1 MHWSYV
7 FLALTLRFHCCKF
20 YLPTNSFLEIQL
32 WMSSQDYWDYW
43 SHGGVS
49 CRSNMIN
56 KNPINPL
63 SSADYKN
70 ILKFSFE
77 WWNMPEYLAYFLWN
91 CAGMDA
97 NNVEPWTRSTLQ
109 YRARCDKHSVL
120 NPPWLIAINSL
131 SPSWA
136 FAISANA
143 YAPVQRCDRGMIP
156 CVMNEKQRGSQPW
169 RVSNSSASYGH
180 QCVLLVVKH
189 RLWTPSQPKL
199 PLLPSLREMG
209 SHLLMSSPP
218 IVKRHLHHVTRPHIV
233 KRHPFNLLI
242 YAASSI
248 VIMVDRE
255 MEIW

>member
-1 MHWSYV
+1 MAI
-7 FLALTLRFHCCKF
+7 LAQYAMAMGIACAKSRGKQFWAPELSPFSVTSRTLNFMRTLRLF
-20 YLPTNSFLEIQL
+20 YDWLFYVIAVDQPVYISFYWLFYIFTC
-32 WMSSQDYWDYW
+32 WDFGGWGDCSQ
-43 SHGGVS
+43 
-49 CRSNMIN
+49 
-56 KNPINPL
+56 
-63 SSADYKN
+63 
-70 ILKFSFE
+70 
-77 WWNMPEYLAYFLWN
+77 
-91 CAGMDA
+91 
-97 NNVEPWTRSTLQ
+97 PWTRSTLQ

-143 YAPVQRCDRGMIP
+143 YTPVQRCDRGTIP
-156 CVMNEKQRGSQPW
+156 CVMNAKQRGSQPW

-180 QCVLLVVKH
+180 RCVLLVVKH

-218 IVKRHLHHVTRPHIV
+218 IVKRHPHNVTRPHIV

-242 YAASSI
+242 YTASSI
-248 VIMVDRE
+248 VVMVDRE